1 MKRTAGAV
9 TFLAMLGT
17 GAAAL
22 GGPYMSQVWTSNDSP
37 DQPHWGPRYAASVP
51 GMVGPW
57 GQPVPVAA
65 PYTYNAPTG
74 ENAARAML
82 LQSQPL
88 DLVQQANFLQGGS
101 GSGLQ
106 QAQAV
111 GAPGVPPP
119 PGVIPPAN
127 LIAPPGVPVAP
138 GASPVVVP
146 PWGGMGIVN
155 PYVPAPLK
163 PPGAVAAVGAL
174 TGPSPTPFGVQR
186 TEVRFVGP
194 AGMKIS
200 WFSPNSDGKPG
211 FSSQYLEAP
220 ARYNFL
226 QASFY
231 RLKLS
236 DIPNHPGVELYPTLE
251 VVPGKSKTCTFLSH
265 SAVPVSFTEEDFEQV
280 AAGNFV
286 TKVIYLPDPQ
296 YQELAAIGPGPEE
309 VVSSRLE
316 PGVDPIKEAL
326 RRGSI
331 LLVVRLGNIDLEAPN
346 TPGMDAPNPFCPPP
360 MPHGPPMMGPGLP
373 GLGPQMLAPGAPAA
387 PTAPQMPYAPTS
399 RAPGAGMPTMPM
411 LPPGPGPQ
419 LPGLPLPPTPGK
431 SPAGGPVGMLPPP
444 EVMKQMQFQAQ
455 AADMA
460 GPDKSDASK
469 ADARPTPKRR
479 PTLAELAGNL
489 FGGSSAKS
497 DDAAGK

>member
-9 TFLAMLGT
+9 TLLAMLGT

-22 GGPYMSQVWTSNDSP
+22 GGPYMSQVWTSNDTP

-88 DLVQQANFLQGGS
+88 DLVQQANFVQGGS

-146 PWGGMGIVN
+146 PWGGVGIVN
-155 PYVPAPLK
+155 PYMPAPLK

-236 DIPNHPGVELYPTLE
+236 DIPNHPGLELYPTLE
-251 VVPGKSKTCTFLSH
+251 VVPAKAKTSTFLAH
-265 SAVPVSFTEEDFEQV
+265 SAVPVNFNEEDFEQV
-280 AAGNFV
+280 AAGNMV

-296 YQELAAIGPGPEE
+296 FQELAAAGPEE
-309 VVSSRLE
+309 VVSTRLE

-326 RRGSI
+326 RRGCI

-346 TPGMDAPNPFCPPP
+346 TPAMDAPNPFCPPP
-360 MPHGPPMMGPGLP
+360 APPPGPPMMGPGMP
-373 GLGPQMLAPGAPAA
+373 GLGPQMLRPPLPGAPGAPAG
-387 PTAPQMPYAPTS
+387 PQAPYAPTS
-399 RAPGAGMPTMPM
+399 RGPGAGNPNLPGMPS
-411 LPPGPGPQ
+411 GQGPQ
-419 LPGLPLPPTPGK
+419 LPGLPPAPTPGK
-431 SPAGGPVGMLPPP
+431 AMPGMPGGPVGMLPPP
-444 EVMKQMQFQAQ
+444 AVLQQMQLQAQ
-455 AADMA
+455 AAATA
-460 GPDKSDASK
+460 GPDKTDAK
-469 ADARPTPKRR
+469 PAPKR
-479 PTLAELAGNL
+479 PTLAELAGHL
-489 FGGSSAKS
+489 FGNSSNH
-497 DDAAGK
+497 DAEGK